1 MMKNIL
7 SMASKIATTIAPMLV
22 LLTVSCDS
30 NRDNIRLLEPK
41 IMTDALFSV
50 VSADRYV
57 YTKYVV
63 NRLVNQEA
71 IIKASEHWQ
80 DDRALPLPA
89 QMFRMG
95 AEKALDSN
103 ANFTYSLLSLWPINK
118 QNAPRTP
125 TEKIGL
131 KFLVENPGK
140 NFYEQEI
147 LSGKRYFTAIY
158 ADTGISKACIEC
170 HNKHKDS
177 PRKDFKMGDIMGGV
191 VIRVPL

>member
-1 MMKNIL
+1 MIL
-7 SMASKIATTIAPMLV
+7 NYLFSATKVSAWLVMALIIA
-22 LLTVSCDS
+22 SCDS
-30 NRDNIRLLEPK
+30 NRDNLPLLEPK
-41 IMTDALFSV
+41 VMTDALFSV

-57 YTKYVV
+57 YTKYVI

-71 IIKASEHWQ
+71 LIKASEHWQ

-125 TEKIGL
+125 TEKTGL
-131 KFLVENPGK
+131 QFLVENPGK
-140 NFYEQEI
+140 NFYQQEI
-147 LSGKRYFTAIY
+147 LSGRRYFTAIY
-158 ADTGISKACIEC
+158 ADTGMSKACIEC

>member
-1 MMKNIL
+1 MIL
-7 SMASKIATTIAPMLV
+7 NYLFSATKVSAWLVMALIIA
-22 LLTVSCDS
+22 SCDS
-30 NRDNIRLLEPK
+30 NRDNLPLLEPK
-41 IMTDALFSV
+41 VMTDALFSV

-57 YTKYVV
+57 YTKYVI

-71 IIKASEHWQ
+71 LIKASEHWQ

-125 TEKIGL
+125 TEKTGL
-131 KFLVENPGK
+131 QFLVENPGK
-140 NFYEQEI
+140 NFYQQET
-147 LSGKRYFTAIY
+147 LSGRRYFTAIY
-158 ADTGISKACIEC
+158 ADTGMSKACIEC

>member
-1 MMKNIL
+1 MIKNIL
-7 SMASKIATTIAPMLV
+7 SLLSKIATSIASMLV
-22 LLTVSCDS
+22 LLNVSCDS
-30 NRDNIRLLEPK
+30 KTDNTRLLEPK
-41 IMTDALFSV
+41 VMTDALFSV

-103 ANFTYSLLSLWPINK
+103 ANFTYSLLSLWPINQ

>member
-1 MMKNIL
+1 MIL
-7 SMASKIATTIAPMLV
+7 NYLFSATKVSAWLVMALIIA
-22 LLTVSCDS
+22 SCDS
-30 NRDNIRLLEPK
+30 NRDNLPLLEPK
-41 IMTDALFSV
+41 VMTDALFSV

-57 YTKYVV
+57 YTKYVI

-71 IIKASEHWQ
+71 LIKASEHWQ

-125 TEKIGL
+125 TEKTGL
-131 KFLVENPGK
+131 QFLVGNPGK
-140 NFYEQEI
+140 NFYQQEI
-147 LSGKRYFTAIY
+147 LSGRRYFTAIY
-158 ADTGISKACIEC
+158 ADTGMSKACIEC